1 MTNICSDNISH
12 QQRASSFEMA
22 KQSIAEKIQRR
33 GNLPYVTTE
42 KQLEILEQLSN
53 FDPGRFLIER
63 GGLNGFWTHYI
74 ISHPLKGRI
83 TRLDHD
89 QKPFNPIAEFLLNKA
104 PVTLATQQRFVIF
117 KETIQKHLREG
128 CSLAS
133 VPCGVMGDLLE
144 LDYSKIKKFSLH
156 GIDLDSET
164 LSQAK
169 IYAEE
174 RHLANQCSFTE
185 ADAWSFDAPAAFD
198 LISSNGL
205 NIYEPDDDKVI
216 QLYRHFHDCL
226 KPQGV
231 LVTSFL
237 TPPPLPGMACEW
249 KLDQVNSQD
258 ALLQKIILSDI
269 ISGKW
274 QVYRSEEKVKSQLA
288 QAGFKEIT
296 IIYDDAHVFPTV
308 IAKKG

>member
-1 MTNICSDNISH
+1 MTKIYSDNISH
-12 QQRASSFEMA
+12 EQRASSFETA
-22 KQSIAEKIQRR
+22 KYSIAEMIRRR
-33 GNLPYVTTE
+33 GDLPYATVE
-42 KQLEILEQLSN
+42 KQLEILEQLSK

-63 GGLNGFWTHYI
+63 GGLNGYWTHYV

-83 TRLDHD
+83 TRLDNNH
-89 QKPFNPIAEFLLNKA
+89 KPFNPIADFLLNKA

-117 KETIQKHLREG
+117 KEAIQKQIREG
-128 CSLAS
+128 CSFAS

-144 LDYSKIKKFSLH
+144 LDYSKIKEFSLH
-156 GIDLDSET
+156 GIDLDTET

-174 RHLANQCSFTE
+174 RHLANQCFFAE
-185 ADAWSFDAPAAFD
+185 ADAWSFEAPAAFD

-205 NIYEPDDDKVI
+205 NIYEPDDDKVTR
-216 QLYRHFHDCL
+216 LYRHFYDCL

-274 QVYRSEEKVKSQLA
+274 QVYRSEEKVKSQLIL
-288 QAGFKEIT
+288 AGFKEIE